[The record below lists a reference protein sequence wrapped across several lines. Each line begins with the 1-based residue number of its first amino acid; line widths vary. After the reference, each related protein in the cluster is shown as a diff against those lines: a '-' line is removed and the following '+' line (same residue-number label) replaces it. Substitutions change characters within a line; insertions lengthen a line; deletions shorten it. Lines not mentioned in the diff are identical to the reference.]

1 MCFICELMDPTG
13 DAREEAREEM
23 ETQREYAEIAM
34 RAETEEKLRTMLEPV
49 VANITGFECSCS
61 GSAGGP
67 AGNGPAGGAH
77 CEGVMTHLLAAL
89 VPEVSALVAA
99 YGQLMADGIDL
110 ALAVL
115 RESDDKGTDEG
126 ADDE

>member
-23 ETQREYAEIAM
+23 EKYAEIAL

-49 VANITGFECSCS
+49 VADVTGFECSC
-61 GSAGGP
+61 
-67 AGNGPAGGAH
+67 NGLEDSAGGAH

-89 VPEVSALVAA
+89 VPDVSALAAA
-99 YGQLMADGIDL
+99 YGELMAEGIDL

-115 RESDDKGTDEG
+115 RESANKGTD
-126 ADDE
+126 DE